1 MSENNDKPRIY
12 AVDPD
17 DTDEASG
24 ELIEVVGETT
34 EEIPDSDVSD
44 YQIVEVVPEDELE
57 DVVLEE
63 DEIAFGYDDEE

>member
-1 MSENNDKPRIY
+1 MSDNARIY

-34 EEIPDSDVSD
+34 EEVEVDGPS
-44 YQIVEVVPEDELE
+44 YEIVDVVPEDDLE
-57 DVVLEE
+57 DVELEE
-63 DEIAFGYDDEE
+63 DEIAFGYDDNDED

>member
-34 EEIPDSDVSD
+34 EDIPDSSNIK
-44 YQIVEVVPEDELE
+44 IVDAVPESDLE
-57 DVVLEE
+57 NVVLEE
-63 DEIAFGYDDEE
+63 DEIAFGYDDSE